1 MSIKKIS
8 DGVWSLRSIDWDRR
22 IFDELISLPYGTT
35 YNAYLVRGSEK
46 CALIDSTDP
55 TKTNELINDLKRL
68 NVRVDYVISNHA
80 EQDHSGSIGDVL
92 NLYPDA
98 MVVTNSRCKDFL
110 IDLLHIDSDKFLVV
124 KEGDKLELGS
134 KTLQFKITPWVHWPE
149 TMITF
154 LEEDKILF
162 TCDFLGSHIATS
174 ELYVTDESLVYLAA
188 KRYYSEVMMPFRNNI
203 KKNIE
208 IVKDLAPK
216 IIAPSHG
223 PVYQDPK
230 FIISATEDWISD
242 KVKNLVLIPY
252 VSMHGSTKILV
263 DRLTQSLID
272 LDVEVMQFNLIKT
285 DVGEIAT
292 HMVDA
297 ATIVLATPT
306 VLLGPHPAAVYAT
319 YLVAA
324 LKPKTKYFG
333 LIGSYGWGSK
343 VVDMVSSTLSPLK
356 PHIVNP
362 VLIKGMPKDEDLKK
376 IDDLAN
382 QIHELH
388 KNW

>member
-35 YNAYLVRGSEK
+35 YNAYLVKGTDK

-55 TKTNELINDLKRL
+55 TKTYELINDLKRL
-68 NVRVDYVISNHA
+68 KVKVDYVISNHA

-98 MVVTNSRCKDFL
+98 MVVTNSKCKDFL
-110 IDLLHIDSDKFLVV
+110 IDLLHIDSTKFLVV
-124 KEGDKLELGS
+124 KEGDRLELGS

-154 LEEDKILF
+154 LEEEKILF

-174 ELYVTDESLVYLAA
+174 ELYVADIPLVYLAA

-208 IVKDLAPK
+208 IVKDIDPK

-230 FIISATEDWISD
+230 FIISAYEEWISD
-242 KVKNLVLIPY
+242 RVKNLVLIPY

-263 DRLTQSLID
+263 DRLTQSLVD
-272 LDVEVMQFNLIKT
+272 LDIEVMQFNLAKT

-324 LKPKTKYFG
+324 LKPKTKYFA
-333 LIGSYGWGSK
+333 LIGSFGWGSK
-343 VVDMVSSTLSPLK
+343 VIDTVSNMLSPLK
-356 PHIVNP
+356 PHIINP
-362 VLIKGMPKDEDLKK
+362 VLIKGMPKEEDLKL
-376 IDDLAN
+376 IDNLAI
-382 QIHELH
+382 QIRELH
-388 KNW
+388 KNL

>member
-8 DGVWSLRSIDWDRR
+8 EGVWSLRSIDWDRR

-55 TKTNELINDLKRL
+55 TKTYELINDLKRL

-92 NLYPDA
+92 NLNPDA

-110 IDLLHIDSDKFLVV
+110 IDLLHIDGDRFLVV
-124 KEGDKLELGS
+124 KDGDKLELGS

-149 TMITF
+149 TMITL
-154 LEEDKILF
+154 LEEEKILF

-208 IVKDLAPK
+208 VVKDLAPK

-223 PVYQDPK
+223 PVYQDPR

-242 KVKNLVLIPY
+242 RVKNLVLIPY

-263 DRLTQSLID
+263 ERLVQCLID
-272 LDVEVMQFNLIKT
+272 LNIEVMQFSLTKT

-306 VLLGPHPAAVYAT
+306 ILLGPHPAAVYAA

-343 VVDMVSSTLSPLK
+343 VVDIISNVLSPLK
-356 PHIVNP
+356 PHIINP
-362 VLIKGMPKDEDLKK
+362 VLIKGMPNDEDLKK

-388 KNW
+388 KNL

>member
-35 YNAYLVRGSEK
+35 YNAYLVKGNDK

-55 TKTNELINDLKRL
+55 TKTYELINDLKRL
-68 NVRVDYVISNHA
+68 KVKVDYVISNHA

-98 MVVTNSRCKDFL
+98 MVVTNSKCKDFL
-110 IDLLHIDSDKFLVV
+110 IDLLHIDSTKFLVV
-124 KEGDKLELGS
+124 KEGDRLELGS

-154 LEEDKILF
+154 LEEEKILF

-174 ELYVTDESLVYLAA
+174 ELYVADIPLVYLAA

-208 IVKDLAPK
+208 IVKDIDPK

-230 FIISATEDWISD
+230 FIISAYEEWISD
-242 KVKNLVLIPY
+242 RVKNLVLIPY

-263 DRLTQSLID
+263 DRLTQSLVD
-272 LDVEVMQFNLIKT
+272 LDIEVMQFNLAKT

-297 ATIVLATPT
+297 ATIVLATPA

-333 LIGSYGWGSK
+333 LIGSFGWGSK
-343 VVDMVSSTLSPLK
+343 VVDTVSNMLSPLK
-356 PHIVNP
+356 PHIINP
-362 VLIKGMPKDEDLKK
+362 VLIKGMPKEEDLKL
-376 IDDLAN
+376 IDNLAI
-382 QIHELH
+382 QIRELH
-388 KNW
+388 KNL

>member
-8 DGVWSLRSIDWDRR
+8 EGVWSLRSNDWDRR
-22 IFDELISLPYGTT
+22 VFDELISLPYGTT
-35 YNAYLVRGSEK
+35 YNAYLVKGSDK
-46 CALIDSTDP
+46 CALIDTTDP
-55 TKTNELINDLKRL
+55 TKTYELINDLKRL

-98 MVVTNSRCKDFL
+98 MIVTNSKCKDFL

-124 KEGDKLELGS
+124 KEGDKLELGL

-154 LEEDKILF
+154 LEEEKILF
-162 TCDFLGSHIATS
+162 TCDFFGSHLATS

-208 IVKDLAPK
+208 VVKDLAPK

-343 VVDMVSSTLSPLK
+343 VVAIVSSTLSPLK
-356 PHIVNP
+356 PHIINP
-362 VLIKGMPKDEDLKK
+362 VLIKGMPKDEDLKR

-388 KNW
+388 KNL

>member
-388 KNW
+388 KNL

>member
-1 MSIKKIS
+1 M
-8 DGVWSLRSIDWDRR
+8 
-22 IFDELISLPYGTT
+22 
-35 YNAYLVRGSEK
+35 
-46 CALIDSTDP
+46 
-55 TKTNELINDLKRL
+55 
-68 NVRVDYVISNHA
+68 
-80 EQDHSGSIGDVL
+80 
-92 NLYPDA
+92 
-98 MVVTNSRCKDFL
+98 
-110 IDLLHIDSDKFLVV
+110 
-124 KEGDKLELGS
+124 
-134 KTLQFKITPWVHWPE
+134 
-149 TMITF
+149 
-154 LEEDKILF
+154 
-162 TCDFLGSHIATS
+162 
-174 ELYVTDESLVYLAA
+174 TDESLVYLAA

-208 IVKDLAPK
+208 VVKDLAPK

-343 VVDMVSSTLSPLK
+343 VVAIVSSTLSPLK
-356 PHIVNP
+356 PHIINP
-362 VLIKGMPKDEDLKK
+362 VLIKGMPKDEDLKR

-388 KNW
+388 KNL

>member
-1 MSIKKIS
+1 MSIKKMS

-35 YNAYLVRGSEK
+35 YNAYLVKGTDK

-55 TKTNELINDLKRL
+55 AKTYELINDLKRL
-68 NVRVDYVISNHA
+68 KVKVDYVISNHA

-98 MVVTNSRCKDFL
+98 MVVTNPKCKDFL
-110 IDLLHIDSDKFLVV
+110 IDLLHIDSTKFLVV
-124 KEGDKLELGS
+124 KEGDRLELGS

-154 LEEDKILF
+154 LEEEKILF

-174 ELYVTDESLVYLAA
+174 ELYVADRSLVYLAA

-208 IVKDLAPK
+208 IVKDIAPK

-230 FIISATEDWISD
+230 FIISAHEEWISD
-242 KVKNLVLIPY
+242 SVKNLVLIPY

-272 LDVEVMQFNLIKT
+272 LDIEVMQFNLIKT

-333 LIGSYGWGSK
+333 LIGSFGWGSK
-343 VVDMVSSTLSPLK
+343 VVDMVSNTLSPLK
-356 PHIVNP
+356 PHIINP
-362 VLIKGMPKDEDLKK
+362 VLIKGMPKEEDLKL
-376 IDDLAN
+376 IDDLAI
-382 QIHELH
+382 QISELH
-388 KNW
+388 KNL

>member
-1 MSIKKIS
+1 MSLKKIA
-8 DGVWSLRSIDWDRR
+8 DDVWSLRSIDWDRR

-35 YNAYLVRGSEK
+35 YNAYLVKGSNK

-55 TKTNELINDLKRL
+55 TKTYELINDLKRL
-68 NVRVDYVISNHA
+68 GLTVDYVVSNHA

-92 NLYPDA
+92 KLYPDA
-98 MVVTNSRCKDFL
+98 VVVTNSRCKDFL

-124 KEGDKLELGS
+124 KDDDRLELGS
-134 KTLQFKITPWVHWPE
+134 KTLRFKITPWVHWPE
-149 TMITF
+149 TMLTL
-154 LEEDKILF
+154 LEEEKILF

-208 IVKDLAPK
+208 IVKDLSPK

-242 KVKNLVLIPY
+242 RVKNLVLIPY

-263 DRLTQSLID
+263 DRLTQDLVD
-272 LDVEVMQFNLIKT
+272 LDIEVMQFNLIKT

-292 HMVDA
+292 HLVDA
-297 ATIVLATPT
+297 ATVVLATPT
-306 VLLGPHPAAVYAT
+306 VLLGPHPAAVYAA

-343 VVDMVSSTLSPLK
+343 VVDMVSNTLSPLK
-356 PHIVNP
+356 PHIINP
-362 VLIKGMPKDEDLKK
+362 VLVKGMPKEEDLEK
-376 IDDLAN
+376 IDDLAKS
-382 QIHELH
+382 IKELH
-388 KNW
+388 KDL

>member
-8 DGVWSLRSIDWDRR
+8 EGVWSLRSNDWDRR
-22 IFDELISLPYGTT
+22 VFDELISLPYGTT
-35 YNAYLVRGSEK
+35 YNAYLVKGSDK
-46 CALIDSTDP
+46 CALIDTTDP
-55 TKTNELINDLKRL
+55 TKTYELINDLKRL

-98 MVVTNSRCKDFL
+98 MIVTNSKCKDFL

-124 KEGDKLELGS
+124 KEGDKLELGL

-154 LEEDKILF
+154 LEEEKILF
-162 TCDFLGSHIATS
+162 TCDFFGSHLATS
-174 ELYVTDESLVYLAA
+174 ELYVTDESLVYMAA
-188 KRYYSEVMMPFRNNI
+188 KRYYSEIMMPFRNNVR
-203 KKNIE
+203 KNLE
-208 IVKDLAPK
+208 IVKSLSPK

-230 FIISATEDWISD
+230 FIVNATEDWISD
-242 KVKNLVLIPY
+242 KVKNLVLILY

-263 DRLTQSLID
+263 DRLTQSLAD
-272 LDVEVMQFNLIKT
+272 LDVEVIQFNLIKT
-285 DVGEIAT
+285 DIGEIAI

-306 VLLGPHPAAVYAT
+306 VLLGPHPAALYAT
-319 YLVAA
+319 YLVSA

-343 VVDMVSSTLSPLK
+343 VVDIVSNMLSPLK
-356 PHIVNP
+356 PHIISP

-376 IDDLAN
+376 IDDLAI
-382 QIHELH
+382 QISELH
-388 KNW
+388 KNL